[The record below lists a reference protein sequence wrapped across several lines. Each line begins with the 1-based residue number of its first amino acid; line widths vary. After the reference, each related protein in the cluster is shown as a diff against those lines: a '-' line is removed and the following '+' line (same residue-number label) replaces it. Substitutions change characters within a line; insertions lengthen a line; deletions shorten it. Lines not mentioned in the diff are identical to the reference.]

1 MELLMRG
8 FIILIDKFNYRKSF
22 DSHSISMKK
31 VQNLVWFF
39 RFLTGSGLTGTG
51 FGGLSMVSIRK
62 ESSRTRLYG
71 GVFLI
76 FYCPIGLKFKFGTHR
91 K

>member
-31 VQNLVWFF
+31 FKISYDFF
-39 RFLTGSGLTGTG
+39 AFSLDQGSLERALADFQWYPFARSRLGLDFTVG
-51 FGGLSMVSIRK
+51 SI
-62 ESSRTRLYG
+62 
-71 GVFLI
+71 
-76 FYCPIGLKFKFGTHR
+76 
-91 K
+91 

>member
-22 DSHSISMKK
+22 DSHSILLKK
-31 VQNLVWFF
+31 VRNYFF
-39 RFLTGSGLTGTG
+39 RYPSVPGTG

-76 FYCPIGLKFKFGTHR
+76 FYCPIGLKFKFETHR